1 MENALQQALKQ
12 ALNNNPAMFDDEPTQ
27 QATQRTQHN
36 APQAQATPAPAP
48 SPNPSTP
55 TENIMQNTPKL
66 GDKVHIIYSA
76 LVRNPEISAF
86 DLEVMLKEQG
96 HEWWDSVSSQLTQ
109 MHERGLVVRVKRV
122 REDASQGPRRVY
134 RYWAIADTY
143 EEAMASKKASD
154 KKPKTTSFP
163 INKEKAVKEKAIKE
177 KAMYRLMPTQV
188 TREVAP
194 TQEIVEQPRQ
204 KVMLRVGGFDAK
216 AQVERMS
223 VIEARAVYAELKA
236 IFG

>member
-12 ALNNNPAMFDDEPTQ
+12 ALNNNPAMFDDEPAQ
-27 QATQRTQHN
+27 QATST
-36 APQAQATPAPAP
+36 P
-48 SPNPSTP
+48 SPQPSTP
-55 TENIMQNTPKL
+55 KENIMQNEAAR
-66 GDKVHIIYSA
+66 GEKVTILY
-76 LVRNPEISAF
+76 
-86 DLEVMLKEQG
+86 DLLIMHPDSSCAELEERLKAQG
-96 HEWWDSVSSQLTQ
+96 HQWWDSVSGQLKIL
-109 MHERGLVVRVKRV
+109 HDRGLVVRVKRT
-122 REDASQGPRRVY
+122 RASGQIGPRSAY
-134 RYWAIADTY
+134 RYWPIAESY
-143 EEAMASKKASD
+143 PKAMASKKASS
-154 KKPKTTSFP
+154 KQPKTTSFP
-163 INKEKAVKEKAIKE
+163 INKKKAVKEKAVKE

-188 TREVAP
+188 TRKVAP

>member
-12 ALNNNPAMFDDEPTQ
+12 ALTNNPAMFDDEP
-27 QATQRTQHN
+27 
-36 APQAQATPAPAP
+36 APQATSTTP
-48 SPNPSTP
+48 PNHSTP

-86 DLEVMLKEQG
+86 DLEIMLKEQG

-109 MHERGLVVRVKRV
+109 MHERGLVIRVKRV

-143 EEAMASKKASD
+143 EEAMASKKASV
-154 KKPKTTSFP
+154 KQPKTTSFP
-163 INKEKAVKEKAIKE
+163 INKKKAVKEKAKQGLVPVDAYA
-177 KAMYRLMPTQV
+177 K
-188 TREVAP
+188 VA
-194 TQEIVEQPRQ
+194 QEIVEQPRQ

>member
-36 APQAQATPAPAP
+36 APQAQATPAPVATP
-48 SPNPSTP
+48 SPQPSTP
-55 TENIMQNTPKL
+55 TENIMQNEAPR
-66 GDKVHIIYSA
+66 GEKVTTLY
-76 LVRNPEISAF
+76 
-86 DLEVMLKEQG
+86 DLLIMHPDSSCAELEERLRAQG
-96 HEWWDSVSSQLTQ
+96 HQWWDSVSGQLKIL
-109 MHERGLVVRVKRV
+109 HDRGLVIRVKRT
-122 REDASQGPRRVY
+122 RTEGQLGPRSAY

-143 EEAMASKKASD
+143 EEAMASKKASV
-154 KKPKTTSFP
+154 KQPKTTSFP
-163 INKEKAVKEKAIKE
+163 INKKKAVKEKA
-177 KAMYRLMPTQV
+177 TQGLV
-188 TREVAP
+188 PVGSYAKVA
-194 TQEIVEQPRQ
+194 QEIVEQPRQ

-223 VIEARAVYAELKA
+223 VVEARAVYAELKA

>member
-36 APQAQATPAPAP
+36 APQAQATPAPVATP
-48 SPNPSTP
+48 SPQPSTP
-55 TENIMQNTPKL
+55 KENIMQNEAPR
-66 GDKVHIIYSA
+66 GEKVTTLY
-76 LVRNPEISAF
+76 
-86 DLEVMLKEQG
+86 DLLIMHPDSSCAELEERLRAQG
-96 HEWWDSVSSQLTQ
+96 HQWWDSVSGQLKIL
-109 MHERGLVVRVKRV
+109 HDRGLVIRVKRT
-122 REDASQGPRRVY
+122 RTEGQLGPRSAY
-134 RYWAIADTY
+134 HYWPIAESY
-143 EEAMASKKASD
+143 PKAMASKKASG
-154 KKPKTTSFP
+154 KQPKTTSFP
-163 INKEKAVKEKAIKE
+163 INKKKAVKE